1 MNRVFNATLS
11 ERLQQAIPEKSQ
23 RINSASFFAW
33 NFSEP
38 DEAVKANFV
47 VLVNFLEYELLGIG
61 NEEEDITWRLFM
73 QVIDTIKTELI
84 AEHRN

>member
-1 MNRVFNATLS
+1 MKTNL
-11 ERLQQAIPEKSQ
+11 
-23 RINSASFFAW
+23 
-33 NFSEP
+33 
-38 DEAVKANFV
+38 V

-61 NEEEDITWRLFM
+61 NEEEDITWRLCM

>member
-33 NFSEP
+33 NFSEA
-38 DEAVKANFV
+38 DEAVKTNFV
-47 VLVNFLEYELLGIG
+47 VLVNFLEYELLGKG
-61 NEEEDITWRLFM
+61 NEEEDITWRLCM